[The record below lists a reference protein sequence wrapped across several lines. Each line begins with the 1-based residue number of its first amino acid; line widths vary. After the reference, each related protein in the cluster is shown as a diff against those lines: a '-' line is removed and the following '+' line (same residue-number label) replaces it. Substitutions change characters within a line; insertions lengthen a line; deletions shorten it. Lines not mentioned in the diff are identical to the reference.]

1 MDRRQLYSILLFCGL
16 FLIAISSHAQQQENQ
31 EQQIGLLIQQLG
43 VPDTQEAAI
52 EGLVELGASAV
63 PALTEKALR
72 GPEPAL
78 HQVQPTDDPLTVIQ
92 KGAWK
97 ALVRIG
103 EPAVP
108 HLIEAA
114 GDDDLSFGGNAI
126 SVLEDIGEPAQ
137 PYLVSAMEHENAL
150 VRRRTVELLMTLHKP
165 PIPVLLKALRSE
177 DSQVQDKVLQIFMG
191 THDYR
196 EGVLEVADAMLEL
209 LDYENPHRNFY
220 AIYPYLKY
228 RDRLRLS
235 LALNSPKWSVRFGV
249 AVAYLHAW
257 NRAYRPTSIYRTGPL
272 PPEVIPNLIE
282 GFNRGIKRGDIKLCE
297 MAVLAFKWLDLAEY
311 QARRTLDDIHKAKTA
326 LEAFPPPVI
335 LESAVKDGDNLID
348 ITPLNQ
354 EGISF
359 KFNNFIDHAS
369 ANITRLDVKPR
380 HRPLIIGGPFGRLK
394 GEPLDWDAQKES
406 PYHVKLVPTPKDKLV
421 AGADYLIEL
430 RIIDLYGKE
439 LNSQIRFTTKAAE

>member
-1 MDRRQLYSILLFCGL
+1 MDRRQLYSILVFCGL

-43 VPDTQEAAI
+43 VPDTQEEAI
-52 EGLVELGASAV
+52 DGLVELGASAV
-63 PALTEKALR
+63 PALMEKALKR
-72 GPEPAL
+72 PEPAL
-78 HQVQPTDDPLTVIQ
+78 HQVQPTDDPLMVAR

-150 VRRRTVELLMTLHKP
+150 VRRRTLELLMTLHKP

-191 THDYR
+191 PHDYQ
-196 EGVLEVADAMLEL
+196 ESVLEVADAMLEL
-209 LDYENPHRNFY
+209 FDYENPHRNFY
-220 AIYPYLKY
+220 AIYAFLNIGT
-228 RDRLRLS
+228 RLQLS
-235 LALNSPKWSVRFGV
+235 SALNSPKWGVRFGV
-249 AVAYLHAW
+249 AVTYIHAW
-257 NRAYRPTSIYRTGPL
+257 NRAYRPTSKYRTGPL

-282 GFNRGIKRGDIKLCE
+282 GFNRGIERGDIKLCE
-297 MAVLAFKWLDLAEY
+297 MAVWAFKWLDLAEY
-311 QARRTLDDIHKAKTA
+311 HARRTLDDIHKTKKA

-335 LESAVKDGDNLID
+335 LESTVKDGDNVAD

-359 KFNNFIDHAS
+359 KFNNFIDRVSAS
-369 ANITRLDVKPR
+369 ITRLDVKP
-380 HRPLIIGGPFGRLK
+380 HYPPVTIGVPFGRMK
-394 GEPLDWDAQKES
+394 GERLEWDTQEES

-421 AGADYLIEL
+421 GGADYLIEL

-439 LNSQIRFTTKAAE
+439 LNPQIRFTTKPEK